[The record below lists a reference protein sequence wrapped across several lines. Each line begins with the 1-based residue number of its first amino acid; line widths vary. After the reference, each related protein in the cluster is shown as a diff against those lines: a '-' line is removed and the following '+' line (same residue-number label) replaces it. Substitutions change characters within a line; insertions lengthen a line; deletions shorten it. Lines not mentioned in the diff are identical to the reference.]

1 MKTRRNHKSKL
12 LYTQRLGGA
21 VGAAPAIDSS
31 NYRPKYV
38 EDNIVRL
45 IDGSIATI
53 IRPLAYNP
61 GNQAYQ
67 VSYDEDGSQRVIK
80 EVNIK
85 DKISDG
91 DDMMRNVREHE
102 RIMDAFRKEHPNVKP
117 KSKPKTFEEAQA
129 EAHAKAAKEHAKE
142 LQRKKDRR
150 READAALGR
159 RRPQAPLAP
168 GSRIIY
174 KNQTNGD
181 EEPLQEAKII
191 KINTDPISGEYDYQI
206 KIKSN
211 EKDINTVKKRIEP
224 APDMPYDI
232 KKYIFKFFYDELKDG
247 NHICKEGVEILV
259 GIDEIMHDYLG
270 YDASNDYEFSYEN
283 LCFLSF
289 ICKTPYKDGEH
300 AQLQAM
306 PSGSTFPVGMRSRN
320 IILRSFYSE
329 FVNECKESYFL
340 NNKIAKTKGI
350 FDSNLEKIRNK
361 EIPQSSWS
369 KASPPSKEEHGLEK
383 ANERP
388 VDAKEAERA
397 GLEKAVENSLKDSK
411 EEQDIAK
418 AIENS
423 LDDVPP
429 LLDIRTSQPSSRADA
444 RIPSQTPPNIDDEYD
459 RIVKEINESKNKEL
473 KTTPRD
479 INAFPKPK
487 GILKKVSN
495 FIAPAPAPAP
505 ETDAK
510 PKKVSLKGEF
520 CPEECLKK
528 IRKVEF
534 SVNHINEFLKK
545 EINRNEDAF
554 NIHRQWVK
562 DTQMPW
568 LTDRFEENKKAI
580 GENSKVIRSL
590 VQNVKIISDNDKI
603 NDVRN
608 NNNKK
613 EHKLLFDKIEELQK
627 EMRKDIN
634 RIDGAVRAITSAM
647 SVDDAR
653 AESRSAA
660 KARAEA
666 RRAFGRRAA
675 ADLGYNY
682 KDDDNLD
689 LDDTEELEDLVR
701 RFGRKPSSSEEAME
715 WVNKFGDGR

>member
-12 LYTQRLGGA
+12 LYTRRLGGA

-67 VSYDEDGSQRVIK
+67 VSYNEDGSQRVIK

-85 DKISDG
+85 EKISDG

-150 READAALGR
+150 REAAAALGR

-168 GSRIIY
+168 GSRVIY
-174 KNQTNGD
+174 KNQKNGD

-259 GIDEIMHDYLG
+259 GIDEIMYDYLG

-289 ICKTPYKDGEH
+289 ICKTPYKDGEP

-306 PSGSTFPVGMRSRN
+306 PSGSAFPVGMRSRN

-369 KASPPSKEEHGLEK
+369 KASPPSKEEQDLEK

-397 GLEKAVENSLKDSK
+397 ALEKAVENSLKDSK

-429 LLDIRTSQPSSRADA
+429 LLDIRTSPPPAERMSDSTGNWIKQGDKWVNSS
-444 RIPSQTPPNIDDEYD
+444 S
-459 RIVKEINESKNKEL
+459 KEL

-495 FIAPAPAPAP
+495 FIAPAPAP

-510 PKKVSLKGEF
+510 PKKVSWKGEF

-554 NIHRQWVK
+554 NNHIQWVK

-568 LTDRFEENKKAI
+568 LTASGKAI
-580 GENSKVIRSL
+580 GENSKAIRSL
-590 VQNVKIISDNDKI
+590 VENDKI
-603 NDVRN
+603 NDIRHD
-608 NNNKK
+608 NNKK

-653 AESRSAA
+653 AEARRAA
-660 KARAEA
+660 EARAET

-682 KDDDNLD
+682 EYDDNLD
-689 LDDTEELEDLVR
+689 EDDIEELEDLER
-701 RFGRKPSSSEEAME
+701 RFGRKPSSSEEATE

>member
-12 LYTQRLGGA
+12 LYTRRLGGA

-85 DKISDG
+85 EKISDG

-397 GLEKAVENSLKDSK
+397 ALEKAVENSLKDSK

-429 LLDIRTSQPSSRADA
+429 LLDIRTSLSRSRLDELVADSTGNWIKQGDKWVNSS
-444 RIPSQTPPNIDDEYD
+444 S
-459 RIVKEINESKNKEL
+459 KEL

-479 INAFPKPK
+479 INAFPKTK

-505 ETDAK
+505 APATAAK
-510 PKKVSLKGEF
+510 PKKVSWKV

-528 IRKVEF
+528 IREVEF

-545 EINRNEDAF
+545 EINSNKDALE
-554 NIHRQWVK
+554 K
-562 DTQMPW
+562 
-568 LTDRFEENKKAI
+568 
-580 GENSKVIRSL
+580 
-590 VQNVKIISDNDKI
+590 KI
-603 NDVRN
+603 NRN
-608 NNNKK
+608 AESVHDAARDALEPVIMHLAHEADLMRTASEESNAKHEAAENARKAAFALNKK

-634 RIDGAVRAITSAM
+634 RIDGAVRAITSTRL
-647 SVDDAR
+647 VDDAR
-653 AESRSAA
+653 AEARSAVE
-660 KARAEA
+660 ARAED

-682 KDDDNLD
+682 EYDDNLD
-689 LDDTEELEDLVR
+689 EDDIEELEDLER
-701 RFGRKPSSSEEAME
+701 RFGRKPSSSEEATE

>member
-1 MKTRRNHKSKL
+1 
-12 LYTQRLGGA
+12 LGGA

-67 VSYDEDGSQRVIK
+67 VSYNEDGSQRVIK

-85 DKISDG
+85 EKISDG

-150 READAALGR
+150 REAAAALGR

-168 GSRIIY
+168 GSRVIY
-174 KNQTNGD
+174 KNQKNGD

-259 GIDEIMHDYLG
+259 GIDEIMYDYLG

-289 ICKTPYKDGEH
+289 ICKTPYKDGEP

-306 PSGSTFPVGMRSRN
+306 PSGSAFPVGMRSRN

-369 KASPPSKEEHGLEK
+369 KASPPSKEEQDLEK

-397 GLEKAVENSLKDSK
+397 ALEKAVENSLKDSK

-429 LLDIRTSQPSSRADA
+429 LLDIRTSPPPAERMSDSTGNWIKQGDKWVNSS
-444 RIPSQTPPNIDDEYD
+444 S
-459 RIVKEINESKNKEL
+459 KEL

-495 FIAPAPAPAP
+495 FIAPAPAP

-510 PKKVSLKGEF
+510 PKKVSWKGEF

-554 NIHRQWVK
+554 NNHIQWVK

-568 LTDRFEENKKAI
+568 LTASGKAI
-580 GENSKVIRSL
+580 GENSKAIRSL
-590 VQNVKIISDNDKI
+590 VENDKI
-603 NDVRN
+603 NDIRHD
-608 NNNKK
+608 NNKK

-653 AESRSAA
+653 AEARRAA
-660 KARAEA
+660 EARAET

-682 KDDDNLD
+682 EYDDNLD
-689 LDDTEELEDLVR
+689 EDDIEELEDLER
-701 RFGRKPSSSEEAME
+701 RFGRKPSSSEEATE

>member
-12 LYTQRLGGA
+12 LYTRRLGGA

-67 VSYDEDGSQRVIK
+67 VSYNEDGSQRVIK

-85 DKISDG
+85 EKISDG

-150 READAALGR
+150 REAAAALGR

-168 GSRIIY
+168 GSRVIY
-174 KNQTNGD
+174 KNQKNGD

-289 ICKTPYKDGEH
+289 ICKTPYKDGEP

-306 PSGSTFPVGMRSRN
+306 PSGSAFPVGMRSRN

-369 KASPPSKEEHGLEK
+369 KASPPSKEEQDLEK

-397 GLEKAVENSLKDSK
+397 ALEKAVENSLKDSK

-429 LLDIRTSQPSSRADA
+429 LLDIRTSLSRSRLDELVSDSTGNWIKQGDKWVNSS
-444 RIPSQTPPNIDDEYD
+444 S
-459 RIVKEINESKNKEL
+459 KEL

-479 INAFPKPK
+479 INAFPKTK

-495 FIAPAPAPAP
+495 FIAPAP

-510 PKKVSLKGEF
+510 PKKESWKGEF

-554 NIHRQWVK
+554 NNHIQWVK

-580 GENSKVIRSL
+580 GEHSKVIRSL

-613 EHKLLFDKIEELQK
+613 EHKLLFDKIEE
-627 EMRKDIN
+627 MRKDIN
-634 RIDGAVRAITSAM
+634 RIDGAVRAITSTM

-653 AESRSAA
+653 AEARSAA

-666 RRAFGRRAA
+666 RRPFGRRAVDA
-675 ADLGYNY
+675 RLGYNY
-682 KDDDNLD
+682 IDDDNLD
-689 LDDTEELEDLVR
+689 WDSIRVLKELER
-701 RFGRKPSSSEEAME
+701 AGYGKPSTSEEAAE
-715 WVNKFGDGR
+715 WVNKFST

>member
-12 LYTQRLGGA
+12 LYTRRLGGA
-21 VGAAPAIDSS
+21 VGAASAIDSS

-67 VSYDEDGSQRVIK
+67 VSYNEDGSQRVIK

-85 DKISDG
+85 EKISDG

-150 READAALGR
+150 REAAAALGR

-168 GSRIIY
+168 GSRVIY
-174 KNQTNGD
+174 KNQKNGD

-259 GIDEIMHDYLG
+259 GIDEIMYDYLG

-289 ICKTPYKDGEH
+289 ICKTPYKDGEP

-306 PSGSTFPVGMRSRN
+306 PSGSAFPVGMRSRN

-369 KASPPSKEEHGLEK
+369 KASPPSKEEQDLEK

-397 GLEKAVENSLKDSK
+397 ALEKAVENSLKDSK

-429 LLDIRTSQPSSRADA
+429 LLDIRTSPPPAERMSDSTGNWIKQGDKWVNSS
-444 RIPSQTPPNIDDEYD
+444 S
-459 RIVKEINESKNKEL
+459 KEL

-495 FIAPAPAPAP
+495 FIAPAPAP

-510 PKKVSLKGEF
+510 PKKVSWKGEF

-554 NIHRQWVK
+554 NNHIQWVK

-568 LTDRFEENKKAI
+568 LTASGKAI
-580 GENSKVIRSL
+580 GENSKAIRSL
-590 VQNVKIISDNDKI
+590 VENDKI
-603 NDVRN
+603 NDIRHD
-608 NNNKK
+608 NNKK

-647 SVDDAR
+647 SVD
-653 AESRSAA
+653 E
-660 KARAEA
+660 ARAEA
-666 RRAFGRRAA
+666 RRAAEARAETRRAFGRRAA

-682 KDDDNLD
+682 EYDDNLD
-689 LDDTEELEDLVR
+689 EDDIEELEDLER
-701 RFGRKPSSSEEAME
+701 RFGRKPSSSEEATE

>member
-1 MKTRRNHKSKL
+1 MKTRRNHKYKL
-12 LYTQRLGGA
+12 LYTRRLGGA

-85 DKISDG
+85 EKISDG

-117 KSKPKTFEEAQA
+117 KSKHKTFEEAQA

-289 ICKTPYKDGEH
+289 ICKTPYKDGEN

-369 KASPPSKEEHGLEK
+369 KASPPSKEEQGLEK
-383 ANERP
+383 AKKRP

-397 GLEKAVENSLKDSK
+397 ALEKAVENSLKDSK

-473 KTTPRD
+473 KPNIDDEYDRIVKEINESKNKELKTTPRD

-505 ETDAK
+505 ATAK
-510 PKKVSLKGEF
+510 PKKVSWKV

-528 IRKVEF
+528 IREVEF

-545 EINRNEDAF
+545 EINRN
-554 NIHRQWVK
+554 
-562 DTQMPW
+562 
-568 LTDRFEENKKAI
+568 KKAI
-580 GENSKVIRSL
+580 GEHSKVIRSL

>member
-12 LYTQRLGGA
+12 LYTRRLGGA

-67 VSYDEDGSQRVIK
+67 VSYNEDGSQRVIK

-85 DKISDG
+85 EKISDG

-129 EAHAKAAKEHAKE
+129 EAHAKAAKQYAKE

-150 READAALGR
+150 REAEATLGR

-168 GSRIIY
+168 GSRVIY
-174 KNQTNGD
+174 KNQKNGD

-289 ICKTPYKDGEH
+289 ICKTPYKDGEP

-306 PSGSTFPVGMRSRN
+306 PSGSAFPVGMRSRN

-369 KASPPSKEEHGLEK
+369 KASPPSKEEQDLEK

-397 GLEKAVENSLKDSK
+397 ALEKAVENSLKDSK

-429 LLDIRTSQPSSRADA
+429 LLDIRTSPPPAERMSDSTGNWIKQGDKWVNSS
-444 RIPSQTPPNIDDEYD
+444 S
-459 RIVKEINESKNKEL
+459 KEL

-495 FIAPAPAPAP
+495 FIAPAPAP

-510 PKKVSLKGEF
+510 PKKVSWKGEF

-545 EINRNEDAF
+545 EINSNKDAF

-568 LTDRFEENKKAI
+568 LTASGKAI
-580 GENSKVIRSL
+580 GEHSKEIRSL
-590 VQNVKIISDNDKI
+590 VQNVKINDIRHDNNKI
-603 NDVRN
+603 RHD
-608 NNNKK
+608 NNKK

-653 AESRSAA
+653 AEARRAA
-660 KARAEA
+660 EARAET

-689 LDDTEELEDLVR
+689 WDSIRVLKELER
-701 RFGRKPSSSEEAME
+701 AGYGKPSTSEEAAE
-715 WVNKFGDGR
+715 WVNKFGT

>member
-12 LYTQRLGGA
+12 LYTRRLGGA

-67 VSYDEDGSQRVIK
+67 VSYNEDGSQRVIK

-85 DKISDG
+85 EKISDG

-129 EAHAKAAKEHAKE
+129 EAHAKAAKQYAKE

-150 READAALGR
+150 REAEATLGR

-168 GSRIIY
+168 GSRVIY
-174 KNQTNGD
+174 KNQKNGD

-289 ICKTPYKDGEH
+289 ICKTPYKDGEP

-306 PSGSTFPVGMRSRN
+306 PSGSAFPVGMRSRN

-369 KASPPSKEEHGLEK
+369 KASPPSKEEQDLEK

-397 GLEKAVENSLKDSK
+397 ALEKAVENSLKDSK

-429 LLDIRTSQPSSRADA
+429 LLDIRTSLSRSRLDELVSDSTGNWIKQGDKWVNSS
-444 RIPSQTPPNIDDEYD
+444 S
-459 RIVKEINESKNKEL
+459 KEL

-495 FIAPAPAPAP
+495 FIAPAPAP

-510 PKKVSLKGEF
+510 PKKVSWKGEF

-545 EINRNEDAF
+545 EINSNKDAF

-568 LTDRFEENKKAI
+568 LTASGKAI
-580 GENSKVIRSL
+580 GEHSKEIRSL
-590 VQNVKIISDNDKI
+590 VQNVKINDIRHDNNKI
-603 NDVRN
+603 RHD
-608 NNNKK
+608 NNKK

-653 AESRSAA
+653 AEARRAA
-660 KARAEA
+660 EARAET

-689 LDDTEELEDLVR
+689 WDSIRVLKELER
-701 RFGRKPSSSEEAME
+701 AGYGKPPTSEEAAE
-715 WVNKFGDGR
+715 WVNKFGT

>member
-12 LYTQRLGGA
+12 LYTRRLGGA

-67 VSYDEDGSQRVIK
+67 VSYNEDGSQRVIK

-85 DKISDG
+85 EKISDG

-150 READAALGR
+150 REAAAALGR

-168 GSRIIY
+168 GSRVIY
-174 KNQTNGD
+174 KNQKNGD

-289 ICKTPYKDGEH
+289 ICKTPYKDGEP

-306 PSGSTFPVGMRSRN
+306 PSGSAFPVGMRSRN

-369 KASPPSKEEHGLEK
+369 KASPPSKEEQDLEK

-397 GLEKAVENSLKDSK
+397 ALEKAVENSLKDSK

-429 LLDIRTSQPSSRADA
+429 LLDIRTSPPPAEPMSDSTGNWIKQGDKWVNSS
-444 RIPSQTPPNIDDEYD
+444 S
-459 RIVKEINESKNKEL
+459 KEL

-495 FIAPAPAPAP
+495 FIAPAPAP
-505 ETDAK
+505 ETDSK
-510 PKKVSLKGEF
+510 PKKVSWKGEF

-545 EINRNEDAF
+545 EIKRNEDAF
-554 NIHRQWVK
+554 NNHIQWVK

-568 LTDRFEENKKAI
+568 LTANRKAI
-580 GENSKVIRSL
+580 GENSKAIRSL
-590 VQNVKIISDNDKI
+590 VENDEINDITIRSLVENVKINDIRHDNNKI
-603 NDVRN
+603 RHD
-608 NNNKK
+608 NNKK
-613 EHKLLFDKIEELQK
+613 EHKLLFDKIE

-634 RIDGAVRAITSAM
+634 RIDGAVRAITSARL
-647 SVDDAR
+647 VDDAR
-653 AESRSAA
+653 AEARRAA
-660 KARAEA
+660 EARAET

-682 KDDDNLD
+682 EYDDNLD
-689 LDDTEELEDLVR
+689 KDDIEELEDLER
-701 RFGRKPSSSEEAME
+701 RFGRKPSSSEEATE

>member
-1 MKTRRNHKSKL
+1 MKTRRNHKYKL
-12 LYTQRLGGA
+12 LYTRRLGGA

-85 DKISDG
+85 EKISDG

-289 ICKTPYKDGEH
+289 ICKTPYKDGEN

-369 KASPPSKEEHGLEK
+369 KASPPSKEEQGLEK
-383 ANERP
+383 AKKRP

-397 GLEKAVENSLKDSK
+397 ALEKAVENSLKDSK

-473 KTTPRD
+473 KPNIDDEYDRIVKEINESKNKELKTTPRD

-495 FIAPAPAPAP
+495 FIAPAP

-510 PKKVSLKGEF
+510 PKKVSWKGEF

-545 EINRNEDAF
+545 EINRN
-554 NIHRQWVK
+554 
-562 DTQMPW
+562 
-568 LTDRFEENKKAI
+568 KKAI
-580 GENSKVIRSL
+580 GEHSKVIRSL

>member
-12 LYTQRLGGA
+12 LYTRRLGGA
-21 VGAAPAIDSS
+21 IVASAIDSS

-67 VSYDEDGSQRVIK
+67 VSYNEDGSQRIIK

-85 DKISDG
+85 EKISDG

-150 READAALGR
+150 REAAAALGR

-168 GSRIIY
+168 GSRVIY
-174 KNQTNGD
+174 KNQTNGN

-361 EIPQSSWS
+361 EIPKSSWS
-369 KASPPSKEEHGLEK
+369 KASPPSKEEPDLEK

-397 GLEKAVENSLKDSK
+397 ALEKAVENSLEDSK

-429 LLDIRTSQPSSRADA
+429 LLDIRTSLSRSRLDELVSDSTGNWIKQGDKWVNSS
-444 RIPSQTPPNIDDEYD
+444 S
-459 RIVKEINESKNKEL
+459 KEL

-479 INAFPKPK
+479 INAFPKTK

-495 FIAPAPAPAP
+495 FIAPAPAP

-510 PKKVSLKGEF
+510 PKKVSWKV

-528 IRKVEF
+528 IREVEF

-545 EINRNEDAF
+545 EINSNKDAF

-580 GENSKVIRSL
+580 GEHSKEIRSL
-590 VQNVKIISDNDKI
+590 VQNVKIKSINNSVNDI
-603 NDVRN
+603 RHD
-608 NNNKK
+608 NNKK
-613 EHKLLFDKIEELQK
+613 DHKLLFDKIE

-634 RIDGAVRAITSAM
+634 RIDGAVRAITSTM

-653 AESRSAA
+653 AEARSAA

-666 RRAFGRRAA
+666 RRPFGRRAVDA
-675 ADLGYNY
+675 RLGYNY
-682 KDDDNLD
+682 IDDDNLD
-689 LDDTEELEDLVR
+689 WDSIRVLKELER
-701 RFGRKPSSSEEAME
+701 AGYGKPSSSEEAAE
-715 WVNKFGDGR
+715 WVNKFGT

>member
-1 MKTRRNHKSKL
+1 MKTRRNHKYKL
-12 LYTQRLGGA
+12 LYTRRLGGA

-85 DKISDG
+85 EKISDG

-117 KSKPKTFEEAQA
+117 KSKHKTFEEAQA

-289 ICKTPYKDGEH
+289 ICKTPYKDGEN

-369 KASPPSKEEHGLEK
+369 KASPPSKEEQGLEK
-383 ANERP
+383 AKKRP

-397 GLEKAVENSLKDSK
+397 ALEKAVENSLKDSK

-473 KTTPRD
+473 KPNIDDEYDRIVKEINESKNKELKTTPRD

-495 FIAPAPAPAP
+495 FIAPAP

-510 PKKVSLKGEF
+510 PKKVSWKGEF

-545 EINRNEDAF
+545 EINRN
-554 NIHRQWVK
+554 
-562 DTQMPW
+562 
-568 LTDRFEENKKAI
+568 KKAI
-580 GENSKVIRSL
+580 GEHSKVIRSL